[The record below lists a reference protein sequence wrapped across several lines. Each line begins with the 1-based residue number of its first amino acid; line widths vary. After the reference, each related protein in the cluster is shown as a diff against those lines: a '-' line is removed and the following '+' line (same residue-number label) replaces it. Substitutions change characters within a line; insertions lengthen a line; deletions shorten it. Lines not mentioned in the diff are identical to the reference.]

1 MARNRPTGDLTGS
14 QKTGGAGKKP
24 STKGP
29 PRYVTPSA
37 QGSQGLPSGPYIPPL
52 PPKKPKGTS
61 PITSNHSSHFH
72 LSTSMVKTY
81 D

>member
-37 QGSQGLPSGPYIPPL
+37 QGSQGLPSGPYIPPVQ
-52 PPKKPKGTS
+52 PKKPKDPKDQPMTG
-61 PITSNHSSHFH
+61 HSSFFH
-72 LSTSMVKTY
+72 SANYMG
-81 D
+81 